1 MLQKGKR
8 NTIRIVLSVV
18 LMCVC
23 EFGEIGG
30 V

>member
-1 MLQKGKR
+1 MLRKGKR

-18 LMCVC
+18 LMSVC